1 MALADEPGEV
11 GSAAAGYK
19 SSPGQGEERRGGGR
33 SRVVEHGGRR
43 GALRL
48 PPGLLA
54 PLNPFVP
61 PALLLLLPPP
71 PPSQRPHRP
80 ALAPQPR
87 ALLEALAAR
96 PRCGEWGGSARL
108 GGELPGA
115 GVGWRGLRAGRGG
128 DLCSLVPS
136 PAAPAGWRKAPA
148 SWRSTRTPSGKCRRS
163 ASPTLFFC
171 LFFTHG

>member
-19 SSPGQGEERRGGGR
+19 SSPGQGEEWRGGDR
-33 SRVVEHGGRR
+33 SCVAEHGGRR

-48 PPGLLA
+48 PPGLLV
-54 PLNPFVP
+54 PLFPFVP
-61 PALLLLLPPP
+61 PALLLLPPP
-71 PPSQRPHRP
+71 PPSQRPGPHGP

-108 GGELPGA
+108 CGEPCRAA
-115 GVGWRGLRAGRGG
+115 GSRGG
-128 DLCSLVPS
+128 V
-136 PAAPAGWRKAPA
+136 AGAPGRP
-148 SWRSTRTPSGKCRRS
+148 RG
-163 ASPTLFFC
+163 
-171 LFFTHG
+171 

>member
-48 PPGLLA
+48 PLGLLA
-54 PLNPFVP
+54 PLIPFVP

-71 PPSQRPHRP
+71 PSSQRPQRP

-108 GGELPGA
+108 
-115 GVGWRGLRAGRGG
+115 
-128 DLCSLVPS
+128 
-136 PAAPAGWRKAPA
+136 
-148 SWRSTRTPSGKCRRS
+148 
-163 ASPTLFFC
+163 
-171 LFFTHG
+171 